1 MADERTN
8 AQPILSRT
16 SLIREV
22 YRTLINNG
30 RSYAAFTDVER
41 LLVTSLKDKGEILD
55 PMSGYG
61 LLARFCSEN
70 GVSSYCVEFNVPQY
84 YWQFIQL
91 PNLTEF
97 FLGSLELMLKWRS
110 EWPRASTRASVCDNW
125 FHEESNRLLT
135 QLFQLSRKAVAATF
149 PPFID
154 IDHAALAQMIPFVG
168 RLSSSVPGNISTFTK
183 PGGLCVYTGWQD
195 DFNNYLLALSS
206 RLDENRR
213 CHSVSK
219 HELHLGDARTFSFPA
234 KRFQAMVT
242 SPPYPNRMDFS
253 SMFKP
258 EYAFLMWLI
267 QQGIIHLDLAP
278 ERIIGSAFVSQKIH
292 RKPTSSAVVGF
303 LERVAGL
310 KLSSG
315 AAYDDKVYYVPYFS
329 NYFADL
335 EAAYSNISS
344 SLADEFEGYIVVV
357 NNTHRGVVVPV
368 AQAIV
373 EIWQNLGFE
382 AEVFDSN
389 ETFHIGTKNPRSR
402 GIRAR
407 HTEYV
412 IRVARRC

>member
-1 MADERTN
+1 MADDRTN

-16 SLIREV
+16 SLIRDV

-41 LLVTSLKDKGEILD
+41 RLVTSLKDKGEILD

-70 GVSSYCVEFNVPQY
+70 ALSSYCVEFNVPQY

-91 PNLTEF
+91 PNLAEF

-110 EWPRASTRASVCDNW
+110 EWPSASTRASVCDDW

-135 QLFQLSRKAVAATF
+135 QLFQLFRKAAAATF
-149 PPFID
+149 PSFID
-154 IDHAALAQMIPFVG
+154 ANHATLAQIIPFVG

-183 PGGLCVYTGWQD
+183 PGGLCVYTGWED
-195 DFNNYLLALSS
+195 DFNSYLLALVS
-206 RLDENRR
+206 RLDENLS
-213 CHSVSK
+213 CHSVSR
-219 HELHLGDARTFSFPA
+219 HELHLGDARAFSFPT
-234 KRFQAMVT
+234 KRFRAMVT

-258 EYAFLMWLI
+258 EYAFLMRLI
-267 QQGIIHLDLAP
+267 EQGSIQIDLAP
-278 ERIIGSAFVSQKIH
+278 ERIIGSAFVSQKAS
-292 RKPTSSAVVGF
+292 RKPTSSAAVDF
-303 LERVAGL
+303 LERVARL

-315 AAYDDKVYYVPYFS
+315 AAYDDKVYYAPYFS
-329 NYFADL
+329 SYFADL
-335 EAAYSNISS
+335 EAAYGNIASS
-344 SLADEFEGYIVVV
+344 VADEFEGYIVVV

-368 AQAIV
+368 AEAIV
-373 EIWQNLGFE
+373 EIWRSLGFE
-382 AEVFDSN
+382 AEIFDSN

-412 IRVARRC
+412 IKVARRC